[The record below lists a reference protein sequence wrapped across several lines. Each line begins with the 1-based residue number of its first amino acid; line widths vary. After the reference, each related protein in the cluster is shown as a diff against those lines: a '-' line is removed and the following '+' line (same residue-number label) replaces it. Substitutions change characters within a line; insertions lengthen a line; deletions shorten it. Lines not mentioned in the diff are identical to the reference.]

1 MLGMVDVEFIKKKHF
16 QEGWSIR
23 RLAKVL
29 AINRITVRKALA
41 ATEIPRYRL
50 SVEKPAPIMGPM
62 KGLIEQWLKEDAN
75 RPREQRHTAR
85 RIYRR
90 LMEEHQFPG
99 SESSVRKCVQK
110 LRGEGAEVFI
120 PLEAEAGKMG
130 QVDWGTADVLIAG
143 VETTLHLFVL
153 RLRHSGVVFARAYRN
168 EVMECFLDGH
178 REAFEWLGGIPR
190 TLVYDYVVHHIIVV
204 MFSSPL
210 CGVPLTPPVPS

>member
-41 ATEIPRYRL
+41 ATEVPRYRL

-99 SESSVRKCVQK
+99 SESSVRKCLQK
-110 LRGEGAEVFI
+110 LRGEGADVFI
-120 PLEAEAGKMG
+120 PLEAVRGRWAKWTGERQM
-130 QVDWGTADVLIAG
+130 
-143 VETTLHLFVL
+143 
-153 RLRHSGVVFARAYRN
+153 S
-168 EVMECFLDGH
+168 
-178 REAFEWLGGIPR
+178 
-190 TLVYDYVVHHIIVV
+190 
-204 MFSSPL
+204 
-210 CGVPLTPPVPS
+210 